1 MLFLPNG
8 ATVNQPI
15 KNYVVKLKVGKAWSH
30 CSVVRDRG
38 PIEQA
43 TGSKHKVGKA
53 WSHCSVVRD
62 RGPIE
67 QATRSTS
74 CVNYVTSIVVV
85 AVLAVVAAVD
95 APGDP
100 RGDILETACCRCSPS
115 HCQMLDPVVD
125 DLLRVLL
132 MQLHLMLLLLLL
144 LLLMIQTLLICSAV
158 CLVCTE
164 TVAASADLRL
174 QPLLLMV
181 LQVQPLV

>member
-85 AVLAVVAAVD
+85 AAVD
-95 APGDP
+95 TPGDP
-100 RGDILETACCRCSPS
+100 RGDILEAACCGGSLA
-115 HCQMLDPVVD
+115 HCHMPVTEMVT
-125 DLLRVLL
+125 R
-132 MQLHLMLLLLLL
+132 
-144 LLLMIQTLLICSAV
+144 
-158 CLVCTE
+158 TE
-164 TVAASADLRL
+164 TDE
-174 QPLLLMV
+174 
-181 LQVQPLV
+181 